1 MVTVLQPVSA
11 GVVYADI
18 SNTGAGGGGG
28 ASTGFPVVSG
38 RFYYPLFSTTV
49 NQLTIANKLTAMPK
63 RLRTGTYRGLAISV
77 GVAPTVSTAC
87 KAGMYADSGGL
98 PGAVLAENSLTI
110 TTTGIQ
116 YSDFVGGDYTAAAD
130 TNVWLSVICNGV
142 NSMQLAGATSATLQ
156 PTYTLD
162 ELGGDPGGAA
172 QVGLSSSTITTFPAG
187 TLGSTNSGN
196 FGSVAYIASGTAMPV
211 TYIRAR

>member
-1 MVTVLQPVSA
+1 
-11 GVVYADI
+11 
-18 SNTGAGGGGG
+18 
-28 ASTGFPVVSG
+28 
-38 RFYYPLFSTTV
+38 
-49 NQLTIANKLTAMPK
+49 
-63 RLRTGTYRGLAISV
+63 
-77 GVAPTVSTAC
+77 
-87 KAGMYADSGGL
+87 
-98 PGAVLAENSLTI
+98 
-110 TTTGIQ
+110 
-116 YSDFVGGDYTAAAD
+116 
-130 TNVWLSVICNGV
+130 
-142 NSMQLAGATSATLQ
+142 MQLAGATSATLQ